1 MAALELKQLREED
14 RLSPVLVF
22 RDPCLLDF
30 LGLKDSYVEK
40 DLEAAILR
48 GLEAVI
54 LELGTGFAFLA
65 RRSGSPWTGRTS
77 IWTCCF
83 SHARR

>member
-40 DLEAAILR
+40 DL
-48 GLEAVI
+48 
-54 LELGTGFAFLA
+54 
-65 RRSGSPWTGRTS
+65 
-77 IWTCCF
+77 
-83 SHARR
+83 